1 MIIFE
6 FKNYPSEHNSR
17 LEIRENDQGYDLFL
31 ITPDSKEELILSSYR
46 DQWGVFY
53 DFSFNQAICQE
64 DCTLSF
70 LSALTK
76 SLEEFKKLN
85 EFGTLDSVKKEI

>member
-31 ITPDSKEELILSSYR
+31 IGPDDKEELILSSYR
-46 DQWGVFY
+46 
-53 DFSFNQAICQE
+53 
-64 DCTLSF
+64 
-70 LSALTK
+70 
-76 SLEEFKKLN
+76 EFTSQK
-85 EFGTLDSVKKEI
+85 